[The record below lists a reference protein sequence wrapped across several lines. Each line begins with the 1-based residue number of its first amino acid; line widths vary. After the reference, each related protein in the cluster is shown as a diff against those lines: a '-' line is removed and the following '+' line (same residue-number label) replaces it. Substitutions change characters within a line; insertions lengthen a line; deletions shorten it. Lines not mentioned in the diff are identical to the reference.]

1 MNLNVMKA
9 KIPSRLKLHLV
20 DCQLI
25 QDVWLNT
32 DSLKSH
38 KVKYSVLKFQVTKA
52 GGHVAT

>member
-1 MNLNVMKA
+1 MKA
-9 KIPSRLKLHLV
+9 KISSRLKLHLV
-20 DCQLI
+20 DYQLI